1 MAESRNL
8 VKSKVY
14 FARVL
19 ARAYMTHIRVHL
31 VILIGYVK
39 LPMQQISYVHCTMF
53 NTSHIAY

>member
-8 VKSKVY
+8 VKSRVY
-14 FARVL
+14 YACVL
-19 ARAYMTHIRVHL
+19 TSAQMTHVRVHL

-39 LPMQQISYVHCTMF
+39 LPTQQISYVLRTMF